1 MITPAIAFGVITL
14 VLGVTFGL
22 VKIIY
27 DIIIRRVEKLEEKEL
42 VIHDKVKELEA
53 FNTYKIDQLIKD
65 FAEFKAIVTQKLHS
79 DAGFISDTKNAIKRM
94 EPIMQ
99 HFEKI
104 QDEHEEMKLTIKQL
118 TKQL

>member
-1 MITPAIAFGVITL
+1 MITPAIAFGVIAL

-27 DIIIRRVEKLEEKEL
+27 DIIIGRVQNIESKSLS
-42 VIHDKVKELEA
+42 IHDRVKDLEA
-53 FNTYKIDQLIKD
+53 FNTHKIDQLIKD
-65 FAEFKAIVTQKLHS
+65 FGEFKTIVTQKLHN
-79 DAGFISDTKNAIKRM
+79 DANFINDTKNAIKRM

-104 QDEHEEMKLTIKQL
+104 QDEHEEMKLTIRQL
-118 TKQL
+118 TKQI

>member
-1 MITPAIAFGVITL
+1 MISTTIGFGIIALI
-14 VLGVTFGL
+14 LGITFGL

-27 DIIIRRVEKLEEKEL
+27 DIIIRRVEKLEEKGL
-42 VIHDKVKELEA
+42 IIHDKVKELEA

-65 FAEFKAIVTQKLHS
+65 FTEFKAVVTEKLHK
-79 DAGFISDTKNAIKRM
+79 DANFINETKNAIKRM

>member
-27 DIIIRRVEKLEEKEL
+27 DIIIRRVEKLEENGL
-42 VIHDKVKELEA
+42 IIHDKVKELEA

-65 FAEFKAIVTQKLHS
+65 FAEFKAVVTEKLHK
-79 DAGFISDTKNAIKRM
+79 DANFINDTKNAIKRM

>member
-1 MITPAIAFGVITL
+1 MITSSIAFGIVALI
-14 VLGVTFGL
+14 LGITFGL

-65 FAEFKAIVTQKLHS
+65 FTDFKAVVTEKLHK
-79 DAGFISDTKNAIKRM
+79 DANFINETKNTIKRL